1 MVLCKSLQHI
11 GILVKNVEESAKW
24 YIEKSGFE
32 KKAEFWSNG
41 SRVIFV
47 YSETTKVLCELIQ
60 RPEGS
65 PEAEEIKKNGAKVD
79 HIAYE
84 VEDIEKEFAEAKAC
98 KMNIIEGIVDVPEF
112 WDNGFRYFLV
122 YSVGGEKVEYCKVV

>member
-1 MVLCKSLQHI
+1 MVTVKGLQHI
-11 GILVKNVEESAKW
+11 GILVPDAEGAANW

-32 KKAEFWSNG
+32 KKAEFMTSG

-47 YSETTKVLCELIQ
+47 YSKASGVLCELIQ

-65 PEAEEIKKNGAKVD
+65 AEGEEIRKKGGKID

-84 VEDIEKEFAEAKAC
+84 VEDLEKEFAEAKAC
-98 KMNIIEGIVDVPEF
+98 KMDIIEGIVPVPEF
-112 WDNGFRYFLV
+112 WDNGFAYFLV
-122 YSVGGEKVEYCKVV
+122 HSAGGEKVEYCKIL